1 MDKGQA
7 ERLFALLSELLVE
20 AGVGWHDLAALA
32 VGTGPGNFTGVR
44 IAVAAARGLA
54 LSLGIPAVG
63 VSTLDA
69 LALSLPRPTVAILDA
84 RRDQVY
90 VQVFG
95 AAPRPAALLDATA
108 SPVIAPGATFVGYN
122 ARMFAER
129 CRGRAMTAALPLAEA
144 IARIALTRLDPPPAR
159 PVWLEEDHRAIRA
172 TFGKV
177 TRLRNKPR
185 CRRDHDRAGHARV
198 VQRLENLGDLGGR
211 RRPGC
216 FPPDEGL
223 GWG

>member
-1 MDKGQA
+1 LRPDIILAFDTSAAHCAAALLSGGRLVIQRSEPMDKGQA

-159 PVWLEEDHRAIRA
+159 PAP
-172 TFGKV
+172 FY
-177 TRLRNKPR
+177 LRGADAALPA
-185 CRRDHDRAGHARV
+185 D
-198 VQRLENLGDLGGR
+198 
-211 RRPGC
+211 
-216 FPPDEGL
+216 PPPVIL
-223 GWG
+223 P